1 MYLYSSKRFAP
12 RALYSL
18 YINHAESVTLPN
30 MKKMYETIQKS
41 CMGIW
46 KQIHEFLNSLD
57 DYFGNIQN
65 SHFPQNFAK
74 CLEKELSSLVV
85 TADL

>member
-1 MYLYSSKRFAP
+1 MQS
-12 RALYSL
+12 
-18 YINHAESVTLPN
+18 LPN
-30 MKKMYETIQKS
+30 GKKMYETIQKS
-41 CMGIW
+41 CMSIW

-65 SHFPQNFAK
+65 SHFLQNFAK
-74 CLEKELSSLVV
+74 CLENELSFSVM